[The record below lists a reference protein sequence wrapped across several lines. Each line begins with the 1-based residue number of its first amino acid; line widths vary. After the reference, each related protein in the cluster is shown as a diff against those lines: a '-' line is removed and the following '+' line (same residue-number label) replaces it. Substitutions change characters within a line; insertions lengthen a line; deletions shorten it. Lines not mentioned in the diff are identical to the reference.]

1 MKKLILLL
9 LFTAIAFWLLYEKEY
24 FILGIVTF
32 GFLFPVIKD
41 LKK

>member
-24 FILGIVTF
+24 AILGFVTF
-32 GFLFPVIKD
+32 AFLIPAIKA